1 MLKQINKND
10 YIFNKYSFLGRWVS
24 YYYQINEVL
33 MLRPKSILEVGVGD
47 KVFSSYVKNNSD
59 IRYSSIDVA
68 HDLNPDIIGSVHDI
82 PIDDNSFDVVAAFE
96 ILEHLP
102 FDKFENSLLEINR
115 VSKKYAI
122 ISLPHFGPPIKMSF
136 KIPFFKE
143 FKISFKITYP
153 KKHIFNGQHYW
164 EIGKEGYSEKNIRET
179 INKYFYIK
187 KEFVPYENQY
197 HHFYILEKK

>member
-33 MLRPKSILEVGVGD
+33 MLKPKSILEVGVGD

-68 HDLNPDIIGSVHDI
+68 CDLNPDIIGSVHDM
-82 PIDDNSFDVVAAFE
+82 PIDDNSFDVVVAFE

-136 KIPFFKE
+136 KIPFFEE
-143 FKISFKITYP
+143 FKISFKITHP

-187 KEFVPYENQY
+187 KEFIPYENQY